1 MSSTF
6 FTLMLCSDG
15 PGGNYPG
22 NLTLCRCDRLMLP
35 LDSLVSLLMVYHTA
49 DHEGYEYGIHQQE
62 HYAINSGDFFRAGAN
77 KQKQSHLCTVFKRYM
92 GITVDDYRNIIRKK

>member
-1 MSSTF
+1 
-6 FTLMLCSDG
+6 
-15 PGGNYPG
+15 
-22 NLTLCRCDRLMLP
+22 MLP

-77 KQKQSHLCTVFKRYM
+77 KQKQSHLCTVFKKYM
-92 GITVDDYRNIIRKK
+92 GITVDDYRNILRKK